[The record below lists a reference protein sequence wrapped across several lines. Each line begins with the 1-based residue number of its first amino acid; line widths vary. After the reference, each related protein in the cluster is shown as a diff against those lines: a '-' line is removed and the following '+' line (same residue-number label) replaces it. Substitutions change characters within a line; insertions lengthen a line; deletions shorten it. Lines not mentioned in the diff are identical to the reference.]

1 MKKTVIA
8 IFMLLAVMCVP
19 HTAFAAADQDGTY
32 TVSIQLWH
40 AEKDEESMGNSFV
53 APIAQI
59 HVENGQKT
67 ITVVSKE
74 SVDNFQFW
82 YYTDGSVTGETA
94 EAQMQE
100 NVEIGGTA
108 YPLGFT
114 FPLVTDDEYVG
125 VKFQASIMPI
135 SPSARVKI
143 DYSTLQPVTE
153 KTQASAG
160 GTVQLNQDYSDYTAM
175 WTATGVTAGVVLLA
189 IVIGVLCARKGK
201 KKNA

>member
-19 HTAFAAADQDGTY
+19 HTVFAAADQDGTY

-100 NVEIGGTA
+100 NVAIGGTT

-143 DYSTLQPVTE
+143 DYSTLQPVSDGA
-153 KTQASAG
+153 KSG
-160 GTVQLNQDYSDYTAM
+160 GAVVQLNTDSGDYSAM
-175 WTATGVTAGVVLLA
+175 WIATGVTAGIVLLSA
-189 IVIGVLCARKGK
+189 LIGGLSARKGK
-201 KKNA
+201 KKKV